1 MVYVTVYSEV
11 MKNDEGLHCTYYF
24 EAFTLS
30 LESEIMTGT
39 A

>member
-1 MVYVTVYSEV
+1 MVYVTVYSAFM
-11 MKNDEGLHCTYYF
+11 MKDEGLHWMYYF
-24 EAFTLS
+24 DAFTLS

>member
-1 MVYVTVYSEV
+1 MAYVTVYSEF
-11 MKNDEGLHCTYYF
+11 MKKDEGLQCPYYF